1 MGAEFVRVISG
12 SKRGTKLL
20 FIESES
26 VRPTTDRVKE
36 AVFNIIQFHVRGT
49 AVLDLFAGCGGLGI
63 EALSRGAKHAVF
75 VDHGKETFSVLH
87 KNIEKTGFGA
97 QADCR
102 LSEAEAY
109 LRTAGEAFDLI
120 FLDPPYHKG
129 LAERA
134 LRLIDAQ
141 KRLHPGGRIVLEC
154 DGDEE
159 IPIPE
164 SFAVTKKAQYGR
176 VKITILKIKE

>member
-1 MGAEFVRVISG
+1 MGAEPVRVISG

-20 FIESES
+20 FIENDS

-36 AVFNIIQFHVRGT
+36 AVFNIIQFHVRDSS
-49 AVLDLFAGCGGLGI
+49 VLDLFAGCGGLGI

-75 VDHGKETFSVLH
+75 VDHGKETFSILH
-87 KNIEKTGFGA
+87 KNIEKTGFGG

-102 LSEAEAY
+102 LSEFETY
-109 LRTAGEAFDLI
+109 LRTAREPFDLI

-129 LAERA
+129 LSECA
-134 LRLIDAQ
+134 LKLIDER
-141 KRLHPGGRIVLEC
+141 RLLNPGGLIVLEC

-159 IPIPE
+159 IIIPD
-164 SFAVTKKAQYGR
+164 SFHQAKKVQYGR
-176 VKITILKIKE
+176 VKITILKIEE

>member
-1 MGAEFVRVISG
+1 MRVISG

-20 FIESES
+20 FIENDS

-49 AVLDLFAGCGGLGI
+49 SVLDLFAGCGGLGI
-63 EALSRGAKHAVF
+63 EALSRGAKHTVF

-87 KNIEKTGFGA
+87 KNIEKTGFGG

-102 LSEAEAY
+102 LSEFETY
-109 LRTAGEAFDLI
+109 LRAAREPFDLI

-129 LAERA
+129 LADRA
-134 LRLIDAQ
+134 LRLIDER
-141 KRLHPGGRIVLEC
+141 KLLNPGGIIVLEC

-159 IPIPE
+159 IAIPTA
-164 SFAVTKKAQYGR
+164 FYPAKQTQYGR
-176 VKITILKIKE
+176 VKITILKIEE